1 MYFTG
6 TLVNKDFLKATEQ
19 RVGRLRLQ
27 VSLHIVYLEMKS
39 GAAQA
44 TPAAPTPTALW

>member
-1 MYFTG
+1 MAK
-6 TLVNKDFLKATEQ
+6 LLNKNFLKATEQ

-27 VSLHIVYLEMKS
+27 VSLYIVYLEMKN

-44 TPAAPTPTALW
+44 VPAAPTPTAL